1 MTGVRHLWIARHAEA
16 DSDESGLSPAGEQQA
31 AMLGA
36 RLSGVPFAAVG
47 HSPLPRAVRTAEIV
61 SAHLPGVPV
70 EVADELDDRF
80 PADDPVASAAMIA
93 RFTGPVP
100 GLPDRHELVIT
111 HAFQVA
117 WFVRDALETPES
129 RWRDVIPA
137 NTGLTVI
144 RYFPGGRTRMIVFN
158 DLSHLPPELRW
169 TGSPPELRL

>member
-1 MTGVRHLWIARHAEA
+1 MSGVRHLWIARHAEA
-16 DSDESGLSPAGEQQA
+16 TGDETGLSAAGEQQA
-31 AMLGA
+31 ALLGE
-36 RLSGVPFAAVG
+36 RLSGVPLAAIS
-47 HSPLPRAVRTAEIV
+47 HSPLPRAVRTAAIV

-70 EVADELDDRF
+70 RVADELDDRF
-80 PADDPVASAAMIA
+80 PTEEPAASAAMIE
-93 RFTGPVP
+93 RFTGPSE
-100 GLPDRHELVIT
+100 DERHELVIT

-144 RYFPGGRTRMIVFN
+144 RYLPGGRTRVIVFN
-158 DLSHLPPELRW
+158 DLSHLPEPLRW

>member
-16 DSDESGLSPAGEQQA
+16 TADQSGLSAAGERQA
-31 AMLGA
+31 ALLGE
-36 RLSGVPFAAVG
+36 RLSGVPLATIS
-47 HSPLPRAVRTAEIV
+47 HSPLPRAVRTAAIV

-70 EVADELDDRF
+70 QVAEELDDRF
-80 PADDPVASAAMIA
+80 PTDEPAASAAMIT
-93 RFTGPVP
+93 RFTGPSVAET
-100 GLPDRHELVIT
+100 HELVIT

-117 WFVRDALETPES
+117 WFLRDALETPES

-144 RYFPGGRTRMIVFN
+144 RYFPGGRTRVIVFN
-158 DLSHLPPELRW
+158 DLSHLPGQLRW

>member
-1 MTGVRHLWIARHAEA
+1 VSGVRHLWIVRHAEA
-16 DSDESGLSPAGEQQA
+16 TDDQSGLSPAGEQQA
-31 AMLGA
+31 ALLGD
-36 RLSGVPFAAVG
+36 RLSAVPFTAIS
-47 HSPLPRAVRTAEIV
+47 HSPLPRAVRTAAIV

-70 EVADELDDRF
+70 QVADELDDRF
-80 PADDPVASAAMIA
+80 PTDEPAASAAMIA
-93 RFTGPVP
+93 RFTGPSAAE
-100 GLPDRHELVIT
+100 RHELVVT

-144 RYFPGGRTRMIVFN
+144 RYFPSGRTRVIVFN
-158 DLSHLPPELRW
+158 DLSHLPEPLRW

>member
-1 MTGVRHLWIARHAEA
+1 VTGVRHLWIARHAEA
-16 DSDESGLSPAGEQQA
+16 NSDESGLSPAGEEQA
-31 AMLGA
+31 RLLGE
-36 RLSGVPFAAVG
+36 RLSGIPFAAVA
-47 HSPLPRAVRTAEIV
+47 HSPLPRAVRTAAIV

-70 EVADELDDRF
+70 QAADELDDRF
-80 PADDPVASAAMIA
+80 PTDDPAASAAMIA
-93 RFTGPVP
+93 RFTGASDVE
-100 GLPDRHELVIT
+100 RHELVIT

-144 RYFPGGRTRMIVFN
+144 RYFPSGRTRVIVFN